1 MRVVL
6 LLVSS
11 LHRIL
16 FRIAA
21 VLMIALLLVLLDLI
35 VTRWLGPWGVYG
47 QLVFINLGLSLLLV
61 VPVWHFISGYLIARY
76 HHPKLDI
83 LVNLAIGVGLSV
95 MHNMSI
101 IGTLSTDDDPVSWLL
116 FMGVSSIVII
126 GSWLAAE
133 YLYRYLIHHYS
144 RPFKHFMD
152 KLPPA

>member
-16 FRIAA
+16 FRVAA
-21 VLMIALLLVLLDLI
+21 VLLIALVLVLLDLI
-35 VTRWLGPWGVYG
+35 VTGWLGAWGVYG

-61 VPVWHFISGYLIARY
+61 VPIWHFISGYLISRY
-76 HHPKLDI
+76 HHRKLDI
-83 LVNLAIGVGLSV
+83 LVNLAIGVALAV
-95 MHNMSI
+95 MHNMAI
-101 IGTLSTDDDPVSWLL
+101 IGTLSSADDAMLWLI
-116 FMGVSSIVII
+116 FMGVSSLLII

-133 YLYRYLIHHYS
+133 YLYRYFIHRYS

-152 KLPPA
+152 NLPWA